1 MKEINA
7 INTKQQFVVRNRN
20 MKAKAKMKY
29 RKCVLL
35 HCKRSKYSVHKRESY
50 CFLGVKYVWT
60 RSRIWGYNNGN

>member
-29 RKCVLL
+29 RKQYAFAL
-35 HCKRSKYSVHKRESY
+35 
-50 CFLGVKYVWT
+50 
-60 RSRIWGYNNGN
+60 